1 MKKQLELF
9 PELDLSSKEPII
21 YDGASGQ
28 LINKFK
34 EKEVGPFETALNNVQ
49 NKGKRVPVRK
59 PIAVEVEAGKKYFFC
74 SCGESANQP
83 FCDGA
88 HSGTDFQPLAFTA
101 EKTGK
106 AYLCQCKK
114 SSNAPYCN
122 GSHSSIS

>member
-1 MKKQLELF
+1 MTIYRLF
-9 PELDLSSKEPII
+9 KTIYHYNIKIMEEPKIAAKE
-21 YDGASGQ
+21 
-28 LINKFK
+28 
-34 EKEVGPFETALNNVQ
+34 
-49 NKGKRVPVRK
+49 

-74 SCGESANQP
+74 ACGESANQP

>member
-1 MKKQLELF
+1 MEDPKIAANE
-9 PELDLSSKEPII
+9 
-21 YDGASGQ
+21 
-28 LINKFK
+28 
-34 EKEVGPFETALNNVQ
+34 
-49 NKGKRVPVRK
+49 